1 MAIRSI
7 GLKVAILACGAV
19 AVSLRGAL
27 GDANAMRRVPGARWL
42 PDQRLARLFSIGQ
55 RSTCADAMWLNS
67 IGDLSRDFGNTD
79 RKHKWLDTV
88 LDSITRLEPTFSSVY
103 SWGATYLGMI
113 ASEKERAIALL
124 EKGAAANPDD
134 LKIAVELA
142 MAYFEYKHDRA
153 ATVRVLEKVVKDP
166 RCDAITMGFY
176 DSLLVDE
183 RADFAALAQW
193 APWLDS
199 PNEEVREG
207 AELFQERVKK
217 RIAFRA
223 FNDFEAEHHR
233 KAHAPDELRDPKLMA
248 PEVFDLVLP
257 AVQIDLTGHLHF
269 AHLDELERRYMLR
282 SATSWTKQFRAE
294 QGRLPT
300 MDELLKNGW
309 IKRVPLPPATHLVID
324 ERGVRIEVD

>member
-1 MAIRSI
+1 MIRSI
-7 GLKVAILACGAV
+7 GLKIAILACGAAAV
-19 AVSLRGAL
+19 ALRGPL
-27 GDANAMRRVPGARWL
+27 GEANAMRRIPGARWL

-67 IGDLSRDFGNTD
+67 IGDLSHDFGD
-79 RKHKWLDTV
+79 AERKHKWIDTV
-88 LDSITRLEPTFSSVY
+88 LASITRLEPTFSSVY

-113 ASEKERAIALL
+113 EHEKERAIALL

-142 MAYFEYKHDRA
+142 MAYFEYKQDRA
-153 ATVRVLEKVVKDP
+153 ATVKVLEKVVKDP

-176 DSLLVDE
+176 DSLLVDD

-199 PNEEVREG
+199 PNDEVREG

-223 FNDFEAEHHR
+223 FNDFETEHHR
-233 KAHAPDELRDPKLMA
+233 KARTPDELRDPKLMA
-248 PEVFDLVLP
+248 REVFDLVLP

-269 AHLDELERRYMLR
+269 AHLDELERRSMLR
-282 SATSWTKQFRAE
+282 SATAWTKRFHAE
-294 QGRLPT
+294 EGRLPT
-300 MDELLKNGW
+300 VDELRKNGW
-309 IKRVPLPPATHLVID
+309 VNRVPLPPATHLALD
-324 ERGVRIEVD
+324 ERGVRIEAD